1 MKTEKQLNAL
11 IYAIEKYPRIGRTKL
26 MKFVFF
32 VDLFKFNQTG
42 ETLLEDEYI
51 RLPNG
56 PVPDVG
62 FSYTDNS
69 NAYLNV
75 TWEQVDPERCLY
87 QYTPRKKSDIS
98 LFSED
103 DIKLFDVVI
112 ETLNKHNT
120 FIISD
125 LTHKFRLWN
134 DAKNGEIITK
144 EKLRLDDY
152 EYDEL
157 ESFFYYLHAVKSA
170 KELGE
175 LPESVSED
183 TVPDELLS
191 LQFETMDGQTNEGS
205 YS

>member
-32 VDLFKFNQTG
+32 VDLFRFNQTG

-56 PVPDVG
+56 PVPDIG

-69 NAYLNV
+69 NAYLKV
-75 TWEQVDPERCLY
+75 TQEQVDPERCLY
-87 QYTPRKKSDIS
+87 RYTPRKRSDMS
-98 LFSED
+98 LFTDD
-103 DIKLFDVVI
+103 DIKLFDIVI
-112 ETLNKHNT
+112 ETLKRYNT
-120 FIISD
+120 IPISD
-125 LTHKFRLWN
+125 LTHKFRLWKEARN
-134 DAKNGEIITK
+134 SDIITK

-157 ESFFYYLHAVKSA
+157 ESFFYYLQAVKNA

-175 LPESVSED
+175 FSESEIDD
-183 TVPDELLS
+183 TVPDEMLS
-191 LQFETMDGQTNEGS
+191 IQFETMNGEE
-205 YS
+205 

>member
-1 MKTEKQLNAL
+1 MSPDWQNQTDE
-11 IYAIEKYPRIGRTKL
+11 IC
-26 MKFVFF
+26 FF
-32 VDLFKFNQTG
+32 VDLFRFNQTG

-56 PVPDVG
+56 PVLDVG

-87 QYTPRKKSDIS
+87 QYTPRKKSDMS

-112 ETLNKHNT
+112 ETLKKHNT
-120 FIISD
+120 EHISD
-125 LTHKFRLWN
+125 LTHKFSLWN

-170 KELGE
+170 KEPGE
-175 LPESVSED
+175 LSESASED

-191 LQFETMDGQTNEGS
+191 LQFETMDGQINEES